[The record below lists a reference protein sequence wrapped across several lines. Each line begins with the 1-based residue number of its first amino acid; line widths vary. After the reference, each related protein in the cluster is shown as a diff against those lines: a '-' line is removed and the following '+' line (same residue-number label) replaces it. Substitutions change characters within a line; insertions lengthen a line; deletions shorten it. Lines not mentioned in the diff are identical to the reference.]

1 MADKD
6 TSMTLDD
13 ADSENTAGMVEPV
26 SSSGF
31 SYDEQTLGRSESVFD
46 AGVDLTPPAI
56 PPTAPAPALAE
67 PARGQE
73 AAPERPLTARDRRR
87 RVRLE
92 ARRVRRVVRHIEPW
106 SVLKISILFY
116 FCLWLIFMLAGVLLW
131 SFAARSG
138 TLESIEEL
146 VEDLFAL
153 DESGEFWRGDT
164 IFRAYAIGT
173 LVLSIAGI
181 TFNVLL
187 CVLYNLISDLTGGVR
202 LMVIEEESA
211 RFTPPKR
218 RARR

>member
-1 MADKD
+1 MAVEDPESD
-6 TSMTLDD
+6 ETSGIGD
-13 ADSENTAGMVEPV
+13 AVQPSAFT
-26 SSSGF
+26 
-31 SYDEQTLGRSESVFD
+31 YDEQTLGRSESVFD
-46 AGVDLTPPAI
+46 AGVDLTPPVV
-56 PPTAPAPALAE
+56 PPMAPVPASAE
-67 PARGQE
+67 SEFGSEP
-73 AAPERPLTARDRRR
+73 APERPLTSRERRR

-92 ARRVRRVVRHIEPW
+92 ARRVRRVIRHIEPW

-153 DESGEFWRGDT
+153 DESGDFWRGDT

-173 LVLSIAGI
+173 LILSIAGI

-187 CVLYNLISDLTGGVR
+187 CVLYNLISDLTGGIR

-211 RFTPPKR
+211 RFTPPRR

>member
-1 MADKD
+1 MALEDP
-6 TSMTLDD
+6 TSNED
-13 ADSENTAGMVEPV
+13 EPAA
-26 SSSGF
+26 F
-31 SYDEQTLGRSESVFD
+31 AYDEQTLGRSESVFD

-56 PPTAPAPALAE
+56 PPAAPVPGMVEAGPAS
-67 PARGQE
+67 GVGGGD
-73 AAPERPLTARDRRR
+73 PERPLTSRERRR

-153 DESGEFWRGDT
+153 DESGDFWRGDT

-187 CVLYNLISDLTGGVR
+187 CVLYNLISDLTGGIR

-211 RFTPPKR
+211 RFTPPRR